1 VVVGCGTVTPGAAFT
16 PESFS
21 TRTIA
26 VRAIPSPPDPTLAC
40 TTSAFAISRPCWA
53 SAARCGITTSARV
66 HELQLGTEE
75 TGVLRGPAEQR
86 RHAAEIDRRG
96 NPRDAYRL
104 SGLLG
109 GECVRRQALSKA
121 R

>member
-1 VVVGCGTVTPGAAFT
+1 VVVGCGTVAPGAAFT

-26 VRAIPSPPDPTLAC
+26 VRAIPSPP
-40 TTSAFAISRPCWA
+40 
-53 SAARCGITTSARV
+53 
-66 HELQLGTEE
+66 GTEE

-96 NPRDAYRL
+96 NQRHAYRL

-109 GECVRRQALSKA
+109 GECVRRQALS
-121 R
+121 